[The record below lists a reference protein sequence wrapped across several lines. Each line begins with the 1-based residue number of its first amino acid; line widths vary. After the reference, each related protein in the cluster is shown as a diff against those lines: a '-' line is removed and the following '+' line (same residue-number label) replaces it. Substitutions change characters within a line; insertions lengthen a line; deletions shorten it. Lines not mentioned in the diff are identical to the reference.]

1 MDLKDTLQQAITHHQ
16 AGEQENAEKLYRS
29 ILSEAPKHPD
39 ANHNLGVLLKQG
51 DKVDIALPF
60 FKTAL
65 ESNPNQGQYWISYI
79 NTLIH
84 HGQLDSARS
93 VLEQGQSKGLKGDG
107 VDQLVARLNSHQKNP
122 SSPPQAQLDSLIA
135 LYSQGQIQKAVSAS
149 KVLIKEYPNTPFLY
163 NINGACYK
171 ALGQL
176 DAAVKCYEQALAIK
190 PDYAEAHSNLGNTL
204 QELGQLDAAVKCY
217 EQALVLK
224 PNYAEAHSNLG
235 LALYDLGQLDAA
247 VKCYEQ
253 ALAIKPDFAEAHNNL
268 GITLN
273 DLGQLDAA
281 VKSYEQALT
290 IKPEFA
296 EAHSNLGN
304 ALQKLGQL
312 ETAVKYYEQA
322 LTIKP
327 EFAEVHSNLGAIFQ
341 ELGQLPEAVKRYEKA
356 LAINPD
362 YAEAHSNLCELYYK
376 SNMISELRSA
386 LIRAQKKL
394 PKNEPSLLFRLA
406 QLANH
411 EKHFED
417 CRQFLELIYLDE
429 LAPKL
434 KIGSSE
440 LLAKTY
446 NRLGLYQQAFNQ
458 FEITSGIVQ
467 QELDSKKVN
476 GERYFLEVSQSLE
489 AWSNITDAPWADS
502 QAINQQ
508 HSLVFLVGFPRS
520 GTTLLDS
527 ILRSHPEVSVVEE
540 KPMVRKMY
548 NHFKGSVTPVSLA
561 TLNNH
566 QINELRD
573 IYFKEL
579 ATHFSSKMKHTLV
592 IDKFP
597 LNIIHV
603 GLIHRIFPDA
613 KFILAL
619 RHPYDCVL
627 SCFMQNFK
635 LNDAMANFLTIE
647 DSARFYDASIR
658 LWNEYNRVLD
668 LNVGQL
674 KYEDLIQDLQA
685 SVTPM
690 LNFLDLE
697 WDDNLLNYQQTA
709 LSRGQINTPSYNQ
722 VTQKLYTQAN
732 GRWKNYQ
739 EQMSE
744 VSSWLDPWVDY
755 FNYTEIP

>member
-1 MDLKDTLQQAITHHQ
+1 MDLKDTLQQAITHHK

-29 ILSEAPKHPD
+29 ILSEDPKHPD

-65 ESNPNQGQYWISYI
+65 ESNPNQGRYWVSYI
-79 NTLIH
+79 DTLIH

-93 VLEQGQSKGLKGDG
+93 VLEQGQSKGLKGNG
-107 VDQLVARLNSHQKNP
+107 VDQLVTRINSHQKNP

-135 LYSQGQIQKAVSAS
+135 LYSQGQIQKALSVSE
-149 KVLIKEYPNTPFLY
+149 VLTKDYPKNPLLY
-163 NINGACYK
+163 NISGACYK

-176 DAAVKCYEQALAIK
+176 EGAVKCYEQALAIK
-190 PDYAEAHSNLGNTL
+190 PDYAEAHSNLGNIFQKL
-204 QELGQLDAAVKCY
+204 GQLEEAVKCYEKALAIKPDYAEGYSNLGLALYELGQLDAAVKCF
-217 EQALVLK
+217 
-224 PNYAEAHSNLG
+224 
-235 LALYDLGQLDAA
+235 
-247 VKCYEQ
+247 EQ
-253 ALAIKPDFAEAHNNL
+253 ALAINPEFAEAHNNL
-268 GITLN
+268 GNTLKEL
-273 DLGQLDAA
+273 DQLDGA
-281 VKSYEQALT
+281 VKHYEQALT

-304 ALQKLGQL
+304 ALQELGQL

-327 EFAEVHSNLGAIFQ
+327 EFAEAHSNLGVIFQ
-341 ELGQLPEAVKRYEKA
+341 ELGQLEEAVKRYEQA
-356 LAINPD
+356 LAIKLD

-386 LIRAQKKL
+386 LTRAQKKL
-394 PKNEPSLLFRLA
+394 PENEPSLLFRLA

-417 CRQFLELIYLDE
+417 CRQFLELISPDE

-446 NRLGLYQQAFNQ
+446 NKLNLYQQAFNQ
-458 FEITSGIVQ
+458 FEITNRIVL
-467 QELDSKKVN
+467 QELDTKKVN
-476 GERYFLEVSQSLE
+476 GQCYFQQVSQSLG
-489 AWSNITDAPWADS
+489 AWSNTTDIPWAAS

-527 ILRSHPEVSVVEE
+527 ILRSHPELSVVEE
-540 KPMVRKMY
+540 KPMVRIMY
-548 NHFKGSVTPVSLA
+548 NHLKGSVTPASLA
-561 TLNNH
+561 ILNNH
-566 QINELRD
+566 QINELRG

-579 ATHFSSKMKHTLV
+579 ATHLSSNMKHTLV

-635 LNDAMANFLTIE
+635 LNDAMANFLTLE
-647 DSARFYDASIR
+647 DSAKLYGTTMR
-658 LWNEYNRVLD
+658 LWDEYNKVLD

-674 KYEDLIQDLQA
+674 KYENLIQDLQA
-685 SVTPM
+685 TLIPL
-690 LNFLDLE
+690 LNFLDLD

-709 LSRGQINTPSYNQ
+709 LSRGQINTPSFNQ

-739 EQMSE
+739 GQMKE